1 MVNRIITEKQDENG
15 NIALFELLDS
25 ICTELNK
32 ALGNLNNL
40 DVSIDEDTS
49 TIKIID
55 ASYVPDIPT
64 NNQVL
69 ELYGYDG
76 STSNFVYDFNIK
88 TEITNDFATMAS
100 IGSTAGG
107 YVKGTENTM
116 FSK

>member
-1 MVNRIITEKQDENG
+1 MESLLKII
-15 NIALFELLDS
+15 S
-25 ICTELNK
+25 IRNVIDWCVR
-32 ALGNLNNL
+32 GYNL

-69 ELYGYDG
+69 EIYGYDG

-100 IGSTAGG
+100 IGSPLRDA
-107 YVKGTENTM
+107 VL
-116 FSK
+116 